1 MKSLQ
6 NMKVSFDGLRQNMA
20 RNFNDLVSD
29 IRDLDRQDIE
39 HLKDS
44 VNFLRSSIGC
54 LLACYD
60 KDQQPDDFNDL
71 SGLELEEL

>member
-1 MKSLQ
+1 MKI
-6 NMKVSFDGLRQNMA
+6 SFDGLRQNIA
-20 RNFNDLVSD
+20 FDFNQLAKELNSISMDEEEVIKLTN
-29 IRDLDRQDIE
+29 Q
-39 HLKDS
+39 
-44 VNFLRSSIGC
+44 LRSSIGC